1 MRLKI
6 EAARRQLGTALALYL
21 EDSDPVSI
29 HCLAGG
35 ACEVIDFYAKKV
47 QGEPFVSHILNQN
60 PDLDMARVRRIQ
72 RQFWTAFKHATRKQ
86 GKGTEVERDDE
97 ELLGR
102 FTDDQNDTALFIG
115 WTDYARA
122 TGTMPIEAQVHQAWF
137 LAKHPDKLN
146 PMHSKEP
153 YERLSPRSIRSL
165 GQNRNSSFRKRF
177 SGREGILT

>member
-1 MRLKI
+1 
-6 EAARRQLGTALALYL
+6 
-21 EDSDPVSI
+21 
-29 HCLAGG
+29 
-35 ACEVIDFYAKKV
+35 VIDFYAKKV

-115 WTDYARA
+115 WTDYARV

-153 YERLSPRSIRSL
+153 YERLFPEINSL
-165 GQNRNSSFRKRF
+165 SRAQQKQQLQKAIQWARRNSDVMGDPKTEQRPLMLGWAHVAESD
-177 SGREGILT
+177 TD

>member
-1 MRLKI
+1 M
-6 EAARRQLGTALALYL
+6 
-21 EDSDPVSI
+21 SI

-153 YERLSPRSIRSL
+153 CNVSPRDQFAL
-165 GQNRNSSFRKRF
+165 
-177 SGREGILT
+177 SGKTETAASESDLVGAKEF